1 MLEENNLTYEEFI
14 KIIETV
20 GWKKTTKRQME
31 IALKNSLTVKYVIDG
46 NTVGMARAV
55 TDYGYMSLI
64 ADVIVMPEYQGQ
76 GIGKLMVTNLLNRIK
91 DSLEPGEETL
101 VELLAAPGKTAFY
114 EKFGFKVKKEVAESG
129 MYAWLK
135 KENKF
140 WK

>member
-46 NTVGMARAV
+46 NTVGMATAV

-64 ADVIVMPEYQGQ
+64 ADVIVMP
-76 GIGKLMVTNLLNRIK
+76 
-91 DSLEPGEETL
+91 
-101 VELLAAPGKTAFY
+101 
-114 EKFGFKVKKEVAESG
+114 
-129 MYAWLK
+129 
-135 KENKF
+135 
-140 WK
+140 

>member
-91 DSLEPGEETL
+91 DSLEPGEESL

-135 KENKF
+135 NGK
-140 WK
+140 

>member
-91 DSLEPGEETL
+91 DSLEPGEESL

-129 MYAWLK
+129 MYTWIN
-135 KENKF
+135 KEK
-140 WK
+140 